1 MNKINKKTISVFS
14 LLLFGALNLAAQQ
27 NHFIY
32 LQTAN
37 KQPFYI
43 KLNKKL
49 LSSSASGYLIIPK
62 LQEGNYQL
70 VIGFPKNEWP
80 EQNVT
85 CTINKKDVGYL
96 LKDFGEKGWGLFDF
110 QTMEVVMSGIKAT
123 ENKTIASEE
132 KKDIVSSSANNAS
145 PEKKTEDIP
154 ATKED
159 IKPAVAAEKNE
170 EALKNR
176 SQITKWLNNTN
187 ADGMELG
194 YIDWV
199 NEHPDTIRVFI
210 PADKSNETVK
220 TEKNKEE
227 LAIEV
232 PQKLPVQNSDPKF
245 IDIELP
251 NPNSKIDTV
260 LKQAIPL
267 DNNEKKVVV
276 VKTVEMPKEN
286 ISKTVMINS
295 DCKNFA
301 TEDDFLKLRKKM
313 AAEDND
319 DDMVDVAKKLFKS
332 RCFTTEQVKNL
343 SFLFLKDA
351 GKYKFFDV
359 AYAFVSDS
367 YNFSSL
373 ETQLTDTYFISRFK
387 VMMRH

>member
-37 KQPFYI
+37 KQSFYI

-62 LQEGNYQL
+62 LQDGNYQL
-70 VIGFPKNEWP
+70 TIGFPKNEWP

-85 CTINKKDVGYL
+85 CSVNKKDVGYL

-123 ENKTIASEE
+123 ENKTVASEE
-132 KKDIVSSSANNAS
+132 KKDIVSSSANNGS
-145 PEKKTEDIP
+145 PEKNPEDKP
-154 ATKED
+154 AIKEE
-159 IKPAVAAEKNE
+159 IKPAVVAEKNA
-170 EALKNR
+170 EALKTR

-227 LAIEV
+227 LVIEV
-232 PQKLPVQNSDPKF
+232 PKKLPVQNSDPKF
-245 IDIELP
+245 IDIELH

-260 LKQAIPL
+260 LKQTIPL
-267 DNNEKKVVV
+267 VNDEKKAAV
-276 VKTVEMPKEN
+276 VKTVEIPKEN

-313 AAEDND
+313 AAEDNE